1 MYIPFWRGY
10 YTCCRNAQNR
20 SNYELFKH
28 SNFCICLWRLVLPR
42 LLAPDLP
49 STSSSTVLLQLFHSN
64 YKPLGFI
71 LLFFVTTSPCWDW
84 VICVPAAFLGCSS
97 RFSGSF
103 SGIEPWFPVTRH
115 NHSSPLHYYIVDG
128 SEARKLCPPALRHLG
143 SLQLLWFIVDAHL
156 FREARWI
163 LAKALPRLI
172 KAAICM
178 H

>member
-115 NHSSPLHYYIVDG
+115 NHGSPLHYHHRLIGQKFG
-128 SEARKLCPPALRHLG
+128 SYVPKEKLTLCG
-143 SLQLLWFIVDAHL
+143 IFQLLWIHPECPGSSPVSSVNSC
-156 FREARWI
+156 
-163 LAKALPRLI
+163 KS
-172 KAAICM
+172 
-178 H
+178 